1 LAAILQRELLGYTL
15 KSHTIMRK
23 GDVDYQKHAAKEAGA
38 DLELFEYDAGNWVR
52 KM

>member
-1 LAAILQRELLGYTL
+1 MSII
-15 KSHTIMRK
+15 KS
-23 GDVDYQKHAAKEAGA
+23 YAAKEAGA